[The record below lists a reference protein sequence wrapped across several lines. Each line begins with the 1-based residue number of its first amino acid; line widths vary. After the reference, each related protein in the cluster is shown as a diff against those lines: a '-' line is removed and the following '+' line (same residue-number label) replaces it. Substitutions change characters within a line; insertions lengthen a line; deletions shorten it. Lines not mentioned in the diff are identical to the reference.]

1 MQQPLNRFLLLQPAW
16 LPTVLFIPL
25 LYALGWLAAVPL
37 TLLGLPTDQLSLTGT
52 VLSFVLFLLVMP
64 RWAAL
69 RWSEP
74 RPWAALGI
82 RGAKPQEQPAPAAA
96 LLKGLLIAAGLLM
109 VITSV
114 VLIDGSGNWRGEVDA
129 TQLTNAVL
137 LCLGVG
143 FAEELIFRSWLW
155 TELQEMIGSRR
166 AAWAQAG
173 IFSLVHTRFNLGLGA
188 MGGLLIGLFL
198 LGMVLARQRQSDRGS
213 LWGCIGLHGGL
224 VAGWFLLQNGL
235 LQLSPNAPIV
245 VGGTRRQFPEPAGRT
260 RRNQQ
265 FADPAADSAHSRCQG
280 LAALHRSTKSVLK
293 RSHSVI
299 PFEE

>member
-1 MQQPLNRFLLLQPAW
+1 MQQPLNRFLLLQPVW

-166 AAWAQAG
+166 AAWLKQASSAS
-173 IFSLVHTRFNLGLGA
+173 FTHAST
-188 MGGLLIGLFL
+188 
-198 LGMVLARQRQSDRGS
+198 
-213 LWGCIGLHGGL
+213 WGWGPW
-224 VAGWFLLQNGL
+224 VA
-235 LQLSPNAPIV
+235 
-245 VGGTRRQFPEPAGRT
+245 
-260 RRNQQ
+260 
-265 FADPAADSAHSRCQG
+265 C
-280 LAALHRSTKSVLK
+280 
-293 RSHSVI
+293 
-299 PFEE
+299 

>member
-25 LYALGWLAAVPL
+25 LYALGWLAALPL

-69 RWSEP
+69 RWSKP

-155 TELQEMIGSRR
+155 TELQEMIGSSR
-166 AAWAQAG
+166 AAWAQAC

-235 LQLSPNAPIV
+235 LQLSPNAPPWL
-245 VGGTRRQFPEPAGRT
+245 VGPGGHSPNPLGGLIGILSLLILLLIQRTAVAKALRPSTGARRA
-260 RRNQQ
+260 
-265 FADPAADSAHSRCQG
+265 S
-280 LAALHRSTKSVLK
+280 
-293 RSHSVI
+293 
-299 PFEE
+299 

>member
-137 LCLGVG
+137 LCFGVG

-235 LQLSPNAPIV
+235 LQLSPNAPPWL
-245 VGGTRRQFPEPAGRT
+245 VGPGGHSPNPLGGLIGILSLLILLLIQRTAVANALRPSTGARRA
-260 RRNQQ
+260 
-265 FADPAADSAHSRCQG
+265 S
-280 LAALHRSTKSVLK
+280 
-293 RSHSVI
+293 
-299 PFEE
+299 

>member
-1 MQQPLNRFLLLQPAW
+1 MQQPLNRFLLLQPVW

-235 LQLSPNAPIV
+235 LQLSPNAPPWL
-245 VGGTRRQFPEPAGRT
+245 VGPGGHSPNPLGGLVGIISLLILLLIQRTAVAKALRPSTGARRA
-260 RRNQQ
+260 
-265 FADPAADSAHSRCQG
+265 S
-280 LAALHRSTKSVLK
+280 
-293 RSHSVI
+293 
-299 PFEE
+299 

>member
-1 MQQPLNRFLLLQPAW
+1 MQRPLNRFLLLQPAW
-16 LPTVLFIPL
+16 LPPVLFIPL
-25 LYALGWLAAVPL
+25 LYAAGWLAAVPL
-37 TLLGLPTDQLSLTGT
+37 TLLGLPMDQLSLTGT
-52 VLSFVLFLLVMP
+52 ALSFVLFLLVMP

-69 RWSEP
+69 RWSKP
-74 RPWAALGI
+74 RPWASLGI
-82 RGAKPQEQPAPAAA
+82 CGANPKEQRAPAAA

-114 VLIDGSGNWRGEVDA
+114 VLIDGSGDWRGEVDA

-155 TELQEMIGSRR
+155 TELHQRMGSRP
-166 AAWAQAG
+166 AALAQAG
-173 IFSLVHTRFNLGLGA
+173 VFSLVHTRFNLGLGA
-188 MGGLLIGLFL
+188 MSGLLIGLFL

-235 LQLSPNAPIV
+235 LQLSPNAPPWL
-245 VGGTRRQFPEPAGRT
+245 VGPGGNSPNPLGGLVGISSLLILLLFQRTAVAKAARPATGA
-260 RRNQQ
+260 RN
-265 FADPAADSAHSRCQG
+265 AS
-280 LAALHRSTKSVLK
+280 
-293 RSHSVI
+293 
-299 PFEE
+299 

>member
-1 MQQPLNRFLLLQPAW
+1 MQQPLNRFLLLQPVW

-74 RPWAALGI
+74 RPWEALGI

-137 LCLGVG
+137 LCFGVG

-166 AAWAQAG
+166 AALAQAS

-224 VAGWFLLQNGL
+224 VAGWFLIQNGL
-235 LQLSPNAPIV
+235 LQLSPNAPSWL
-245 VGGTRRQFPEPAGRT
+245 VGPGGHSPNPLGGLVGIISLLILLLIQRTAVANALRPSTGARRA
-260 RRNQQ
+260 
-265 FADPAADSAHSRCQG
+265 S
-280 LAALHRSTKSVLK
+280 
-293 RSHSVI
+293 
-299 PFEE
+299 

>member
-1 MQQPLNRFLLLQPAW
+1 MQQPLNRFLLLQPVW

-74 RPWAALGI
+74 RPWEALGI

-166 AAWAQAG
+166 AALAQAS

-235 LQLSPNAPIV
+235 LQLSPNAPPWL
-245 VGGTRRQFPEPAGRT
+245 VGPGGHSPNPLGGLIGILSLLILLLIQRTAVANALRPSTGARRA
-260 RRNQQ
+260 
-265 FADPAADSAHSRCQG
+265 S
-280 LAALHRSTKSVLK
+280 
-293 RSHSVI
+293 
-299 PFEE
+299 

>member
-37 TLLGLPTDQLSLTGT
+37 TLLGLPMDQLSLTGT
-52 VLSFVLFLLVMP
+52 VLSFALFLLVLP

-69 RWSEP
+69 RWSES

-82 RGAKPQEQPAPAAA
+82 CGATPQERPTPAAA
-96 LLKGLLIAAGLLM
+96 LLKGLLIAAGLLT

-114 VLIDGSGNWRGEVDA
+114 VLLEGSGDWRGEVDA

-155 TELQEMIGSRR
+155 TELHQRMGSRP
-166 AAWAQAG
+166 AALAQAG
-173 IFSLVHTRFNLGLGA
+173 VFSLVHTRFNLGLGA
-188 MGGLLIGLFL
+188 MSGLLIGLFL

-235 LQLSPNAPIV
+235 LQLSPNAPPWL
-245 VGGTRRQFPEPAGRT
+245 VGPGGNSPNPLGGLVGISSLLILLLFQRTAVAKAARPATGA
-260 RRNQQ
+260 RN
-265 FADPAADSAHSRCQG
+265 AS
-280 LAALHRSTKSVLK
+280 
-293 RSHSVI
+293 
-299 PFEE
+299 

>member
-82 RGAKPQEQPAPAAA
+82 RGAKPQEQPSPAAA

-235 LQLSPNAPIV
+235 LQLSPNAPPWL
-245 VGGTRRQFPEPAGRT
+245 VGPGGHSPNPLGGLIGILSLLILLLIQRTAVANALRPSTGARRA
-260 RRNQQ
+260 
-265 FADPAADSAHSRCQG
+265 S
-280 LAALHRSTKSVLK
+280 
-293 RSHSVI
+293 
-299 PFEE
+299 

>member
-1 MQQPLNRFLLLQPAW
+1 MQQPLNRFLLLQPVW

-82 RGAKPQEQPAPAAA
+82 CGAKPQEQPAPAAA

-235 LQLSPNAPIV
+235 LQLSPNAPPWL
-245 VGGTRRQFPEPAGRT
+245 VGPGGHSPNPLGGLIGILSLLILLLIQRTAVANALRPSTGARRA
-260 RRNQQ
+260 
-265 FADPAADSAHSRCQG
+265 S
-280 LAALHRSTKSVLK
+280 
-293 RSHSVI
+293 
-299 PFEE
+299 

>member
-82 RGAKPQEQPAPAAA
+82 CGAKPQEQPAPAAA

-235 LQLSPNAPIV
+235 LQLSPNAPPWL
-245 VGGTRRQFPEPAGRT
+245 VGPGGHSPNPLGGLIGILSLLILLLIQRTAVAKALRPSTGARRA
-260 RRNQQ
+260 
-265 FADPAADSAHSRCQG
+265 S
-280 LAALHRSTKSVLK
+280 
-293 RSHSVI
+293 
-299 PFEE
+299 

>member
-1 MQQPLNRFLLLQPAW
+1 MQQPLNRLLLLQPVW

-74 RPWAALGI
+74 RPWEALGI

-235 LQLSPNAPIV
+235 LQLSPNAPPWL
-245 VGGTRRQFPEPAGRT
+245 VGPGGHSPNPLGGLIGILSLLILLLIQRTAVANALRPSTGARRA
-260 RRNQQ
+260 
-265 FADPAADSAHSRCQG
+265 S
-280 LAALHRSTKSVLK
+280 
-293 RSHSVI
+293 
-299 PFEE
+299 

>member
-37 TLLGLPTDQLSLTGT
+37 TLLGLPMDQLSLTGT

-74 RPWAALGI
+74 RPWEALGI

-235 LQLSPNAPIV
+235 LQLSPNAPPWL
-245 VGGTRRQFPEPAGRT
+245 VGPGGHSPNPLGGLIGILSLLILLLIQRTAVANALRPSTGARRA
-260 RRNQQ
+260 
-265 FADPAADSAHSRCQG
+265 S
-280 LAALHRSTKSVLK
+280 
-293 RSHSVI
+293 
-299 PFEE
+299 

>member
-1 MQQPLNRFLLLQPAW
+1 MQRPLNRFLLLQPAW
-16 LPTVLFIPL
+16 LPPVLFIPL
-25 LYALGWLAAVPL
+25 LYAAGWLAAVPL
-37 TLLGLPTDQLSLTGT
+37 TLLGLPMDQLSLTGT

-69 RWSEP
+69 RWSKP

-82 RGAKPQEQPAPAAA
+82 CGANPKEQRAPAAA
-96 LLKGLLIAAGLLM
+96 LLKGLLIAAGLLTL
-109 VITSV
+109 ITSV
-114 VLIDGSGNWRGEVDA
+114 VLIDGSGDWRGEVDA

-155 TELQEMIGSRR
+155 TELHQRMGSRP
-166 AAWAQAG
+166 AALAQAG
-173 IFSLVHTRFNLGLGA
+173 VFSLVHTRFNLGLGA
-188 MGGLLIGLFL
+188 MSGLLIGLFL

-235 LQLSPNAPIV
+235 LQLSPNAPPWL
-245 VGGTRRQFPEPAGRT
+245 VGPGGNSPNPLGGLVGISSLLILLLFQRTAVAKAARPATGA
-260 RRNQQ
+260 RN
-265 FADPAADSAHSRCQG
+265 AS
-280 LAALHRSTKSVLK
+280 
-293 RSHSVI
+293 
-299 PFEE
+299 

>member
-1 MQQPLNRFLLLQPAW
+1 MQQPLNRFLLLQPVW

-37 TLLGLPTDQLSLTGT
+37 TLLGLPMDQLSLTGT
-52 VLSFVLFLLVMP
+52 VLSFALFLLVLP

-69 RWSEP
+69 RWSES

-82 RGAKPQEQPAPAAA
+82 CGATPQERPTPAAA

-129 TQLTNAVL
+129 THLTNAVL

-235 LQLSPNAPIV
+235 LQLSPNAPLWL
-245 VGGTRRQFPEPAGRT
+245 VGPGGHSPNPLGGLIGILSLLILLLIQRTAVAKALRPSTGARRA
-260 RRNQQ
+260 
-265 FADPAADSAHSRCQG
+265 S
-280 LAALHRSTKSVLK
+280 
-293 RSHSVI
+293 
-299 PFEE
+299 

>member
-25 LYALGWLAAVPL
+25 LYAMGWLAAVPL

-74 RPWAALGI
+74 QPWAALGI

-137 LCLGVG
+137 LCFGVG

-166 AAWAQAG
+166 AALAQAS

-235 LQLSPNAPIV
+235 LQLSPNAPPWL
-245 VGGTRRQFPEPAGRT
+245 VGPGGHSPNPLGGLIGILSLLILLLIQRTAVANALRPSTGARRA
-260 RRNQQ
+260 
-265 FADPAADSAHSRCQG
+265 S
-280 LAALHRSTKSVLK
+280 
-293 RSHSVI
+293 
-299 PFEE
+299 

>member
-1 MQQPLNRFLLLQPAW
+1 MQQPLNRFLLLQPVW

-37 TLLGLPTDQLSLTGT
+37 TLLGLPMDQLSLTGT
-52 VLSFVLFLLVMP
+52 VLSFALFLLVLP

-69 RWSEP
+69 RWSES

-82 RGAKPQEQPAPAAA
+82 CGATPQKRPTPAAA

-114 VLIDGSGNWRGEVDA
+114 VLLEGSGDWRGEVDA

-155 TELQEMIGSRR
+155 TELHQRMSSRR
-166 AAWAQAG
+166 AALAQAG
-173 IFSLVHTRFNLGLGA
+173 VFSLVHTRFNLGFGA
-188 MGGLLIGLFL
+188 MSGLLVGLFL
-198 LGMVLARQRQSDRGS
+198 LGMVLASQRQSDRGS
-213 LWGCIGLHGGL
+213 LWGCISLHGGL

-235 LQLSPNAPIV
+235 LQLSPDSPPWL
-245 VGGTRRQFPEPAGRT
+245 VGPGGNSPNPLGGLVGISSLLVLLLIQRTAVAKALRPSTGARRA
-260 RRNQQ
+260 
-265 FADPAADSAHSRCQG
+265 S
-280 LAALHRSTKSVLK
+280 
-293 RSHSVI
+293 
-299 PFEE
+299 

>member
-1 MQQPLNRFLLLQPAW
+1 MQRLLNRFLLLQPAW

-235 LQLSPNAPIV
+235 LQLSPNAPPWL
-245 VGGTRRQFPEPAGRT
+245 VGPGGHSPNPLGGLIGILSLLILLLIQRTAVANALRPSTGARRA
-260 RRNQQ
+260 
-265 FADPAADSAHSRCQG
+265 S
-280 LAALHRSTKSVLK
+280 
-293 RSHSVI
+293 
-299 PFEE
+299 

>member
-1 MQQPLNRFLLLQPAW
+1 MQQPLNRFLLLQPVW

-235 LQLSPNAPIV
+235 LQLSPNAPPWL
-245 VGGTRRQFPEPAGRT
+245 VGPGGHSPNPLGGLIGILSLLILLLIQRTAVANALRPSTGARRA
-260 RRNQQ
+260 
-265 FADPAADSAHSRCQG
+265 S
-280 LAALHRSTKSVLK
+280 
-293 RSHSVI
+293 
-299 PFEE
+299 